1 MRKFFRTLSALA
13 LTAGLAACGGGLE
26 RQGPV
31 HPTLDLTPL
40 IDQRPPSQR
49 VPASAMA
56 AEYRAL
62 PGWGADNH
70 ASALPA
76 FQRTCTWIDSQAGDP
91 KKPIGSQREAG
102 TVGDWLALCAQ
113 IRSLPRNDG
122 EAVRQFVEANFVPK
136 ALGGGDDGL
145 FTGYYEPTLK
155 GSWTRGGRFQTPLYK
170 MPPKTGRLPSRAEIV
185 GGALSGR
192 GLELLWVDDPV
203 DAFFLQVQ
211 GSGRVE
217 MTDGSV
223 VQLGYAGQNGHE
235 YFPIGRYFIDNGA
248 AAREDMSLQW
258 LRRWLHNHPDDAER
272 IMSMNPS
279 YVFFKRNAGG
289 PRGTRNLLI
298 TEGRSLAV
306 DPAHVSLTAPIWV
319 DLDGTPLPGGK
330 LQRLML
336 AQDTGGAIK
345 GPVRGDVF
353 WGHGPLAAEAAGF
366 MKGRGKKWLLALRP
380 NRAQYLSQL
389 P

>member
-1 MRKFFRTLSALA
+1 MRKFLGKLSALA
-13 LTAGLAACGGGLE
+13 LVAGLAACGGLE
-26 RQGPV
+26 KQGPV
-31 HPTLDLTPL
+31 HPTMDLTPL
-40 IDQRPPSQR
+40 IDLRPSGQR

-56 AEYRAL
+56 PEYRNL

-70 ASALPA
+70 AAALPA
-76 FQRTCTWIDSQAGDP
+76 FKRTCLWIDSQAGSP
-91 KKPIGSQREAG
+91 SKPIGAQREAG
-102 TVGDWLALCAQ
+102 TVGDWQGLCQQ
-113 IRSLPRNDG
+113 IRALPSGDS
-122 EAVRQFVEANFVPK
+122 EAVRRFVEANFVPK
-136 ALGGGDDGL
+136 ALGGGEDGL

-155 GSWTRGGRFQTPLYK
+155 GSWTRTGRFQTPLYK
-170 MPPKTGRLPSRAEIV
+170 MPPKTGRMPSRADIV
-185 GGALSGR
+185 GGALTGR
-192 GLELLWVDDPV
+192 GLEIVWVDDAV

-235 YFPIGRYFIDNGA
+235 YYPIGRYFIDNGA

-258 LRRWLHNHPDDAER
+258 LRRWLHAHPDDAER

-279 YVFFKRNAGG
+279 YVFFKRNEGG
-289 PRGTRNLLI
+289 PRGTRNLLL

-306 DPAHVSLTAPIWV
+306 DPSQIALTAPLWL

-330 LQRLML
+330 LQRLVL

-345 GPVRGDVF
+345 GAVRGDVF
-353 WGHGPLAAEAAGF
+353 WGHGPLAGEAAGF
-366 MKGRGKKWLLALRP
+366 MKGRGRGWLLALRP
-380 NRAQYLSQL
+380 NRNQFVSQL